1 MVWTIVPTTVLNG
14 APQVKWKVQVER
26 ADAEYVT
33 YWITV
38 TNLTSDA
45 VDFEGRYCILSRY

>member
-1 MVWTIVPTTVLNG
+1 VMPATVRNG
-14 APQVKWKVQVER
+14 APQVTWNVQVER

-38 TNLTSDA
+38 TNLTPDA